1 MLTVVDVV
9 AFGIDLYA
17 MLADVSQTLR
27 PYAPKIALAPGVH
40 KRSPHCRSHDFHSG
54 TLRHSVEFSAELAV
68 VIANEHIGTLAERRN
83 IAKLLRRP
91 LFSRC
96 SRDSNVNDFAGLDV
110 DHEESEQWPK
120 PNVID
125 LQEIAGP
132 NRVVR
137 EKRLPTLP
145 MRRRWS
151 THFPDV
157 SLNRAFGDG
166 DPELE
171 KLTSDTFGSPE
182 AVFFEPFDE

>member
-1 MLTVVDVV
+1 MRSCLIEIVSGINLQHIRKMVLAKNDDV
-9 AFGIDLYA
+9 I
-17 MLADVSQTLR
+17 QTLA
-27 PYAPKIALAPGVH
+27 PYAPKKAFAPGIH
-40 KRSPHCRSHDFHSG
+40 ERRFDCRSHDFHSG
-54 TLRHSVEFSAELAV
+54 TLRHSVEFSAELV
-68 VIANEHIGTLAERRN
+68 IVIANDHIGTLAERRN

-132 NRVVR
+132 NSVVR
-137 EKRLPTLP
+137 EKRFPTLP
-145 MRRRWS
+145 MRQRWS
-151 THFPDV
+151 THFPHV

-171 KLTSDTFGSPE
+171 KLTSDPFGSP
-182 AVFFEPFDE
+182 